1 MIKKSVLLIEDDAR
15 LRSRLVNILNSAP
28 DIECRWAFASAEE
41 VERSGPSESPAVVL
55 LDINLPGISGIEYLP
70 AVRRRFPDTEVLM
83 LTAYEK
89 DDDIFNALKAGA
101 SGYLVKSSQTDVLFD
116 AIREVLNGG
125 APFSSHIARKVVE
138 YFQVD
143 RNKLQEDDLL
153 SAREREV
160 LDLLAAGHIY
170 KTMAEQLQISIPTIR
185 TYLKRICT
193 KLHVKNRSEAI
204 AKAFSQT
211 SGKVDSPAGK
221 KP

>member
-1 MIKKSVLLIEDDAR
+1 MKKFVLLIEDDER
-15 LRSRLVNILNSAP
+15 LRLRLVNILNTAP

-41 VERSGPSESPAVVL
+41 VEKHPPAESPAVIL

-70 AVRRRFPDTEVLM
+70 TIRKRFPDTAVLM

-89 DDDIFNALKAGA
+89 DNDIFNALKAGA
-101 SGYLVKSSQTDVLFD
+101 SGYLVKSSQTDVLFA

-143 RNKLQEDDLL
+143 RNKVQEDDLL

-170 KTMAEQLQISIPTIR
+170 KTIADQLQISIPTIR

-193 KLHVKNRSEAI
+193 KLQVKNRSEAI

-211 SGKVDSPAGK
+211 SGRADASPGK

>member
-1 MIKKSVLLIEDDAR
+1 MKKSVLLIEDDER
-15 LRSRLVNILNSAP
+15 LRLRLVSILNSAP

-41 VERSGPSESPAVVL
+41 MERNSPTESPAVVL

-70 AVRRRFPDTEVLM
+70 TVRRRFPDTEVLM

-101 SGYLVKSSQTDVLFD
+101 SGYLVKSSQTDVLFG

-125 APFSSHIARKVVE
+125 APFSSHIARKVVA
-138 YFQVD
+138 YFQTGGKVQ
-143 RNKLQEDDLL
+143 KDDLL

-170 KTMAEQLQISIPTIR
+170 KTIADHLQISIPTIR

>member
-1 MIKKSVLLIEDDAR
+1 MMKKSVLLIEDDDR
-15 LRSRLVNILNSAP
+15 LRLRLVNILNSAP
-28 DIECRWAFASAEE
+28 DIACRWAFASAEE
-41 VERSGPSESPAVVL
+41 VERSGPTESPAVIL

-70 AVRRRFPDTEVLM
+70 AIRRRFPDTEVLM

-101 SGYLVKSSQTDVLFD
+101 SGYLVKSSRTDVLFD

-143 RNKLQEDDLL
+143 RKIQEDDLL
-153 SAREREV
+153 SAREHEV

-170 KTMAEQLQISIPTIR
+170 KTIAERLQISIPTIR
-185 TYLKRICT
+185 TYLKRICA
-193 KLHVKNRSEAI
+193 KLHVKSRSEAI

-211 SGKVDSPAGK
+211 SAKVDSPTGK